1 MTNKINLRSKAS
13 LNFEG
18 HVLIKD
24 KDTGEVILD
33 KKNAIHPQNMALAV
47 ARSLAHEDDGY
58 IFTLA
63 LGNGG
68 TFFNSSAALV
78 YKSPNTVGAADLY
91 NETYS
96 EQVDEQEA
104 GTPVTNSVVAAASPA
119 PATTALV
126 IVTCEI
132 DASEPSGQAPDD
144 VTTTNTE
151 ANFVFDE
158 VGLKTSDGLLLTHL
172 VFSPIEK
179 TANRAFLIT
188 YTITISVS

>member
-1 MTNKINLRSKAS
+1 MPKLKFKQPTAVTFR
-13 LNFEG
+13 G
-18 HVLIKD
+18 HVLITD
-24 KDTGEVILD
+24 RDTGEVILD
-33 KKNAIHPQNMALAV
+33 KTNAIHPQNMSLAI
-47 ARSLAHEDDGY
+47 AQALAHEDDGY
-58 IFTLA
+58 ILSLH

-68 TFFNSSAALV
+68 TFFNTSQQLV
-78 YKSPNTVGAADLY
+78 FKSPNTVGAADLY

-104 GTPVTNSVVAAASPA
+104 GTPVTNSVVAAPSPA
-119 PATTALV
+119 PATTSL
-126 IVTCEI
+126 IIITCEL

-144 VTTTNTE
+144 ITTTDPE

-158 VGLKTSDGLLLTHL
+158 IGLKAANGNLLTHL

-188 YTITISVS
+188 YTITVSVS